1 MIEGLKDKVVI
12 VTGGGHG
19 IGRAYCHGF
28 GVAGAKVVVV
38 DIDAPAAEKVA
49 GEIVQQFDGKALAA
63 KVDVA
68 NEASTKDMAK
78 LALDKFS
85 RIDILINNAAI
96 FATIPMNRGGIDTID
111 PAEWDR
117 MMAVNLKGL
126 FFCCRAVLPAM
137 RRQKS
142 GKIINISSG
151 TALNGSAGRIHYVT
165 SKAGVIGFTRT
176 LAREVGDDNINVNAI
191 APGSTLSEDN
201 PSEEVLKMRGAR
213 VGDRCLKRVQLP
225 KDLVGTMLF
234 LASPLSDFMTGQ
246 TVAVDG
252 VSLFYNKGRLF
263 HDTVPT
269 SHDRR
274 RRYQDPLSRSRQR
287 AGSGPAPRRRVRRLR
302 RDHLARQY
310 CRARGTISC
319 RRTGYSRLGRNR

>member
-19 IGRAYCHGF
+19 IGRAYCQGF
-28 GVAGAKVVVV
+28 GGAGARVVVA
-38 DIDAPAAEKVA
+38 DIDEPAATKVA
-49 GEIVQQFDGKALAA
+49 KEVNTQTDAKSLSV

-68 NEASTKDMAK
+68 NEASTQAMVKTI
-78 LALDKFS
+78 LDQYG
-85 RIDILINNAAI
+85 RIDILVNNAAI

-137 RRQKS
+137 RQQKS
-142 GKIINISSG
+142 GKIVNISSG
-151 TALNGSAGRIHYVT
+151 TALTGSAGRIHYVT

-201 PSEEVLKMRGAR
+201 PSEEILKMRGAR
-213 VGDRCLKRVQLP
+213 VADRCLKRVQLP
-225 KDLVGTMLF
+225 KDLVGTVLF
-234 LASPLSDFMTGQ
+234 LSSPLSDFMTGQ

-252 VSLFYNKGRLF
+252 GVAFL
-263 HDTVPT
+263 
-269 SHDRR
+269 
-274 RRYQDPLSRSRQR
+274 
-287 AGSGPAPRRRVRRLR
+287 
-302 RDHLARQY
+302 
-310 CRARGTISC
+310 
-319 RRTGYSRLGRNR
+319 

>member
-1 MIEGLKDKVVI
+1 MIEGLKDKVTI

-28 GVAGAKVVVV
+28 AEAGAKVIVA

-49 GEIVQQFDGKALAA
+49 GEVVKQFDGKALAA
-63 KVDVA
+63 RVDVA
-68 NEASTKDMAK
+68 NEQSAKEMAQ
-78 LALDKFS
+78 LALDKFGS
-85 RIDILINNAAI
+85 IDILVNNAAI

-126 FFCCRAVLPAM
+126 FFCCRAVLPIM
-137 RRQKS
+137 RKRKS
-142 GKIINISSG
+142 GKIVNISSG
-151 TALNGSAGRIHYVT
+151 TALTGSAGRIHYVT

-201 PSEEVLKMRGAR
+201 PSEEILKMRGAR
-213 VGDRCLKRVQLP
+213 VGDRCFKRVQLP
-225 KDLVGTMLF
+225 KDLVGTVLF
-234 LASPLSDFMTGQ
+234 LCSPLSDFMTGQ

-252 VSLFYNKGRLF
+252 
-263 HDTVPT
+263 
-269 SHDRR
+269 
-274 RRYQDPLSRSRQR
+274 
-287 AGSGPAPRRRVRRLR
+287 
-302 RDHLARQY
+302 
-310 CRARGTISC
+310 GTAF
-319 RRTGYSRLGRNR
+319 L

>member
-1 MIEGLKDKVVI
+1 
-12 VTGGGHG
+12 
-19 IGRAYCHGF
+19 
-28 GVAGAKVVVV
+28 
-38 DIDAPAAEKVA
+38 
-49 GEIVQQFDGKALAA
+49 VQQFDGKALAV

-68 NEASTKDMAK
+68 SETSTRDMAK
-78 LALDKFS
+78 LSLDKFG
-85 RIDILINNAAI
+85 RIDILVNNAAI

-111 PAEWDR
+111 PDEWDR
-117 MMAVNLKGL
+117 MMSVNLKGL

-137 RRQKS
+137 RQQKS

-151 TALNGSAGRIHYVT
+151 TVLNGSAGRIHYVT

-176 LAREVGDDNINVNAI
+176 LAREVGDDSINVNAI
-191 APGSTLSEDN
+191 APGSTLSEDD

-252 VSLFYNKGRLF
+252 GAAFL
-263 HDTVPT
+263 
-269 SHDRR
+269 
-274 RRYQDPLSRSRQR
+274 
-287 AGSGPAPRRRVRRLR
+287 
-302 RDHLARQY
+302 
-310 CRARGTISC
+310 
-319 RRTGYSRLGRNR
+319 

>member
-19 IGRAYCHGF
+19 IGRAYCLGF
-28 GVAGAKVVVV
+28 GGAGARVVVA
-38 DIDAPAAEKVA
+38 DIDEPAATKVA
-49 GEIVQQFDGKALAA
+49 KEVNTQTDARSLSV

-68 NEASTKDMAK
+68 NEASTQMMVKTI
-78 LALDKFS
+78 LDQFG
-85 RIDILINNAAI
+85 RIDILVNNAAI

-137 RRQKS
+137 RKQKS
-142 GKIINISSG
+142 GKIVNISSG

-201 PSEEVLKMRGAR
+201 PSEEILKMRGAR
-213 VGDRCLKRVQLP
+213 VADRCLKRVQLP
-225 KDLVGTMLF
+225 KDLVGTVLF
-234 LASPLSDFMTGQ
+234 LCSPLSDFMTGQ

-252 VSLFYNKGRLF
+252 GVAFL
-263 HDTVPT
+263 
-269 SHDRR
+269 
-274 RRYQDPLSRSRQR
+274 
-287 AGSGPAPRRRVRRLR
+287 
-302 RDHLARQY
+302 
-310 CRARGTISC
+310 
-319 RRTGYSRLGRNR
+319 

>member
-1 MIEGLKDKVVI
+1 MIEGLKDQVVI

-19 IGRAYCHGF
+19 IGRAYCLGF
-28 GVAGAKVVVV
+28 GGAGARVVVA
-38 DIDAPAAEKVA
+38 DIDEPAATKVA
-49 GEIVQQFDGKALAA
+49 KEVNTQTDAKSLSV

-68 NEASTKDMAK
+68 NEASTQSMVKTI
-78 LALDKFS
+78 LDQYG
-85 RIDILINNAAI
+85 RIDILVNNAAI

-111 PAEWDR
+111 PGEWDR

-137 RRQKS
+137 RKQQS
-142 GKIINISSG
+142 GKIVNISSG

-201 PSEEVLKMRGAR
+201 PSEDILKMRGAR
-213 VGDRCLKRVQLP
+213 VADRCLKRVQLP
-225 KDLVGTMLF
+225 KDLVGTVLF
-234 LASPLSDFMTGQ
+234 LSSPLSDFMTGQ

-252 VSLFYNKGRLF
+252 GVAFL
-263 HDTVPT
+263 
-269 SHDRR
+269 
-274 RRYQDPLSRSRQR
+274 
-287 AGSGPAPRRRVRRLR
+287 
-302 RDHLARQY
+302 
-310 CRARGTISC
+310 
-319 RRTGYSRLGRNR
+319 

>member
-19 IGRAYCHGF
+19 IGRAYCLGF
-28 GVAGAKVVVV
+28 GGAGARVVVA
-38 DIDAPAAEKVA
+38 DIDDPAAAKVA
-49 GEIVQQFDGKALAA
+49 KEVNTQTDAKSLSV

-68 NEASTKDMAK
+68 NESSTQMMVKTI
-78 LALDKFS
+78 LG
-85 RIDILINNAAI
+85 RIDILVNNAAI

-137 RRQKS
+137 RKQKS
-142 GKIINISSG
+142 GKIVNISSG

-201 PSEEVLKMRGAR
+201 PSEEILKMRGAR
-213 VGDRCLKRVQLP
+213 VSDRCLKRVQLP
-225 KDLVGTMLF
+225 KDLVGTVLF
-234 LASPLSDFMTGQ
+234 LSSPLSDFMTGQ

-252 VSLFYNKGRLF
+252 GVAFL
-263 HDTVPT
+263 
-269 SHDRR
+269 
-274 RRYQDPLSRSRQR
+274 
-287 AGSGPAPRRRVRRLR
+287 
-302 RDHLARQY
+302 
-310 CRARGTISC
+310 
-319 RRTGYSRLGRNR
+319 